1 MSKGNVEKELG
12 FDEVTSLKDLRKR
25 GVGIPMITFART
37 IEPSKSIASKHSL
50 TSMVKVNELMIDYSY
65 QRQQNKAK
73 VAKIARNFNYDALGV
88 IIVSIRESGDMF
100 VLDGGHRIAA
110 MHLLGKSDENIN
122 ALVYFDLT
130 QEQEASLFV
139 SLNEDRT
146 KPKRSDI
153 FEAKSL
159 GGDKQANDIKNILN
173 SLNLEI
179 GSNPTTGT
187 VRAVSGVNEIYENAG
202 AEVLYKTM
210 YVISSAFGRQSSV
223 FNKQFMTAISL
234 VYHHFGHLID
244 DDRMI
249 EKLPAL
255 IDPSYAVD
263 IARNS
268 AKMKIYKTVSIALIN
283 MIATEYNKRLKK
295 NFINQQDILKINH
308 SRPWDRQ

>member
-1 MSKGNVEKELG
+1 MSKKDVEKELG
-12 FDEVTSLKDLRKR
+12 FDEVTSLKDLRSR
-25 GVGIPMITFART
+25 GVGIPMISFSRT
-37 IEPSKSIASKHSL
+37 IEPSKSIISKHSL
-50 TSMVKVNELMIDYSY
+50 TSMVKVSDLMIDYSY

-88 IIVSIRESGDMF
+88 IIVSIRESGEMF

-110 MHLLGKSDENIN
+110 MHLLGKKDDNVN

-130 QEQEASLFV
+130 QQQEASLFV

-153 FEAKSL
+153 FEAKTL
-159 GGDKQANDIKNILN
+159 AGDEQASKIKEILS

-179 GSNPTTGT
+179 GSTPTSGV

-202 AEVLYKTM
+202 HDVLYKTL
-210 YVISSAFGRQSSV
+210 YVITSAFGRQSTV
-223 FNKQFMTAISL
+223 FNKQFMTAIAMM
-234 VYHHFGHLID
+234 YHHFGDIIN
-244 DDRMI
+244 DDRLI

-255 IDPSYAVD
+255 VDPHYAVE

-268 AKMKIYKTVSIALIN
+268 TKMKVYRTSSIALLN
-283 MIATEYNKRLKK
+283 MIVTEYNKRLKK
-295 NFINQQDILKINH
+295 NVITQEHILKINY
-308 SRPWDRQ
+308 SRPWDK